1 LIWRFF
7 IVIELSK
14 PGGAWIAV
22 ENKIRLRIISR
33 KRKKPRT
40 AASTALS
47 GSPKTYDKLATHLA
61 PLVPGLRLYSVAFR
75 YTLLLGVGVIES
87 IKHKGLRR
95 LYEKDDRSG
104 IRPDLVDKVQKVL
117 SALEAANG
125 PEDMA
130 LPLFRF
136 HPLTGDRR
144 GTYAVTIKANWRIT
158 FRFHEGAAQDVN
170 LEDYH

>member
-1 LIWRFF
+1 
-7 IVIELSK
+7 VI
-14 PGGAWIAV
+14 G
-22 ENKIRLRIISR
+22 
-33 KRKKPRT
+33 T
-40 AASTALS
+40 
-47 GSPKTYDKLATHLA
+47 
-61 PLVPGLRLYSVAFR
+61 
-75 YTLLLGVGVIES
+75 

-95 LYEKDDRSG
+95 LFEKNDRSG
-104 IRPDLVDKVQKVL
+104 IRPDMVDPDMVDKVQQLL

-144 GTYAVTIKANWRIT
+144 GVYSVTVRANWRVT
-158 FRFHEGAAQDVN
+158 FRFHEGAAHDVN

>member
-1 LIWRFF
+1 M
-7 IVIELSK
+7 IE
-14 PGGAWIAV
+14 
-22 ENKIRLRIISR
+22 
-33 KRKKPRT
+33 T
-40 AASTALS
+40 
-47 GSPKTYDKLATHLA
+47 
-61 PLVPGLRLYSVAFR
+61 
-75 YTLLLGVGVIES
+75 

-95 LYEKDDRSG
+95 LYEKNDRSG
-104 IRPDLVDKVQKVL
+104 IRPDLVDKAQKIL

-144 GTYAVTIKANWRIT
+144 GAYSVTVKANWRIT
-158 FRFHEGAAQDVN
+158 FHFHEGAAYDVN